1 MTFNFV
7 VDFSCTRVSKM
18 KKEVNNARQTSDS
31 ILTAFRKVD
40 SSLNANDSLA
50 RVAKE
55 V

>member
-1 MTFNFV
+1 MTFDFA
-7 VDFSCTRVSKM
+7 VDFSCTRVSRM
-18 KKEVNNARQTSDS
+18 KKEVDDARQTSDS
-31 ILTAFRKVD
+31 ILTALSKVD